1 METSRLIEV
10 APHPYKADHRIVL
23 SEMRRDA
30 TADFGDKPI
39 VRVIMTTGSEDR
51 HGSVFDP
58 NGWDFSAYKR
68 NPVVLWS
75 HMTKIPLIGTA
86 RTLERDGEQWVSEIE
101 FAVDAW
107 REFGGGNLAALIYRL
122 MKDDKMRA
130 MSHGFIPK
138 KWEDR
143 KATTI
148 PSFFAENVRYT
159 NTELTEQSPVNV
171 PSNREAVRSA
181 VGTIIT
187 ENEAD
192 FLLGFGFSLHADA
205 PVDLRHIKQADLKAA
220 AKGAKVVM
228 IEVAATRE
236 IFAERLRCCG
246 YVEPCV
252 PEEPEELTPD
262 QQATEIQIL
271 SDVAANAL
279 ELVGLAVAGW
289 KNAVHDDLRNY
300 LTGTVYSAMW
310 TFNYCCD
317 LADRWF
323 GVELDLEAESNVTQ
337 EDLNGFTTSAPD
349 TFQRA
354 GKVLS
359 AANKSKVQNAVAAL
373 NELLAAA
380 ETIQQADESDS
391 SDDGRAMVS
400 FTREELTSKLN
411 QIFGGRPT
419 TAASDA
425 TAPSVDDDPARS
437 TDASPGKRTYLSL
450 LPLKK

>member
-1 METSRLIEV
+1 MEASRLVEV

-30 TADFGDKPI
+30 SADYGDNPI
-39 VRVIMTTGSEDR
+39 VRVIITTGSEDR

-58 NGWDFSAYKR
+58 NGWDFSAFKR

-75 HMTKIPLIGTA
+75 HMTRIPLIGNA
-86 RTLERDGEQWVSEIE
+86 RTLERDGEQWMSEIE
-101 FAVDAW
+101 FAIDAW

-159 NTELTEQSPVNV
+159 NTELTEMSPVNV

-181 VGTIIT
+181 IGSVIT

-192 FLLGFGFSLHADA
+192 FLLGFGFSLRADA
-205 PVDLRHIKQADLKAA
+205 PIEMRSLRREEPKVEPRPAVVLKV
-220 AKGAKVVM
+220 G
-228 IEVAATRE
+228 ATRE
-236 IFAERLRCCG
+236 MFAERLRCCG
-246 YVEPCV
+246 YVEPCA
-252 PEEPEELTPD
+252 PEEPEPLTAD
-262 QQATEIQIL
+262 EQATEIQIL
-271 SDVAANAL
+271 SDVAVNAL
-279 ELVGLAVAGW
+279 DLVDLAIAGW

-300 LTGTVYSAMW
+300 LTSTVYSAMW

-323 GVELDLEAESNVTQ
+323 GVELELQAESNVTAESLQ
-337 EDLNGFTTSAPD
+337 GFTAAAPD
-349 TFQRA
+349 SFARA
-354 GKVLS
+354 GAVLS
-359 AANKSKVQNAVAAL
+359 AANKAKVQKAL
-373 NELLAAA
+373 DALTELLAAA
-380 ETIQQADESDS
+380 DKAQPEEIVDE
-391 SDDGRAMVS
+391 GRAVP
-400 FTREELTSKLN
+400 FTVEQLQERM
-411 QIFGGRPT
+411 FGGRSS
-419 TAASDA
+419 TATGAA
-425 TAPSVDDDPARS
+425 TSPSVDDASAPSSPA
-437 TDASPGKRTYLSL
+437 TSPGNRSWLSL
-450 LPLKK
+450 LPLTK